1 MQIQD
6 VDAVR
11 FALTVLSGHAVQF
24 AAPAMLEYVPPVS
37 AAPAHATHAAEPV
50 AFL

>member
-6 VDAVR
+6 VDALM
-11 FALTVLSGHAVQF
+11 FALTVLAGHAVQF

-37 AAPAHATHAAEPV
+37 AAPTHATHATEPV
-50 AFL
+50 VFL